1 MTVNPSIRLMALGA
15 ALADA
20 YETCCE
26 THPDTETDP
35 DSDAPCCDAPCCD
48 ATARALTAYRRA
60 ARAERAGMSA
70 DDVRHETGRD
80 GRTGPDLCPEE
91 RDAGR

>member
-1 MTVNPSIRLMALGA
+1 MRYDPGPTKRIAIYATLWEAEDHALSHWGEWEVT
-15 ALADA
+15 
-20 YETCCE
+20 Y
-26 THPDTETDP
+26 
-35 DSDAPCCDAPCCD
+35 
-48 ATARALTAYRRA
+48 RA
-60 ARAERAGMSA
+60 ACGDYVARRLDS